1 MLKPHNF
8 VILERLSKQILELYL
23 PVRHGPEPCNPL
35 PLYLFISI
43 NELVQRPV
51 NLVVNLLPDLL
62 LSNRNPFQALKIN
75 KENSPVLRE
84 NRVLVQPDIVKVQPA
99 KRPILITP
107 DRPSEQGQEGNP
119 APDKVLE
126 KRQRLVI
133 IVDSEQVKDRACG
146 PANRGP
152 GMEVDPHIRRDQTR
166 LLHHRTSKPSR
177 PEKLLGPNLKV

>member
-8 VILERLSKQILELYL
+8 IILECFSQQILELYL

-62 LSNRNPFQALKIN
+62 FSNRNPFQALKIN
-75 KENSPVLRE
+75 KENRPVRRE
-84 NRVLVQPDIVKVQPA
+84 NRIFVQPDIVKVQPA
-99 KRPILITP
+99 KRSIVITL

-119 APDKVLE
+119 ASDKVLE
-126 KRQRLVI
+126 KR
-133 IVDSEQVKDRACG
+133 
-146 PANRGP
+146 
-152 GMEVDPHIRRDQTR
+152 
-166 LLHHRTSKPSR
+166 
-177 PEKLLGPNLKV
+177 

>member
-23 PVRHGPEPCNPL
+23 PVRHSPEPCNPL

-51 NLVVNLLPDLL
+51 NLVVNLLPNLL
-62 LSNRNPFQALKIN
+62 PSNRNPFQALEIN
-75 KENSPVLRE
+75 KENSPIRRE

-99 KRPILITP
+99 KRSILITP
-107 DRPSEQGQEGNP
+107 DRPGEQGQKGNP
-119 APDKVLE
+119 ASDKVLK

-133 IVDSEQVKDRACG
+133 IIDPEHLKDRAYG

-152 GMEVDPHIRRDQTR
+152 GMEIDPNI
-166 LLHHRTSKPSR
+166 
-177 PEKLLGPNLKV
+177 